1 MILVATCMFGLEK
14 QLGEEIDALGLKRV
28 HTMDGR
34 VTFEGEPCDV
44 ARANMFLRCAE
55 RVMIKLGEFPAT
67 TYEELFQGVKSLPWE
82 DYIGSSDAFPV
93 KGHCIKSKLYSIPD
107 CQSIIKKAVVERLS
121 DKYGIRWFTEDGV
134 KYQIEFF
141 LFKDV
146 VALMLD
152 TSGIALHKRGYRP
165 MAGVAPLRETLAAS
179 IALTARPKED
189 ILFWDPFCGSGT
201 IAIEAAMIAT
211 RRAPGLG
218 REFAGQDC
226 ACIPERAW
234 TDAATEAQDLIIR
247 DSKFEA
253 WASDIDEDML
263 DVTYENATRA
273 GVEEYLNIFHADARK
288 IKREER
294 KGTVVCNP
302 PYGERMMEED
312 EVRALYRDMGKTF
325 AELYP
330 WHVYIITSY
339 PEFERSFGRVADK
352 THRLYNGMLPCTLYE
367 YFRDPAEAKKP
378 YFEQKKPAFDKS
390 KPAFDKNKPFRKDEQ
405 KPYHKEGGKPH
416 FDGKKKFDK
425 DAKKP
430 DFKKK

>member
-14 QLGEEIDALGLKRV
+14 KLGEEIDALGLKRV

-34 VTFEGEPCDV
+34 VTFEGSPADI

-55 RVMIKLGEFPAT
+55 RVMIKVGEFPAT
-67 TYEELFQGVKSLPWE
+67 TYDMLFEGVKSLPWE
-82 DYIGSSDAFPV
+82 EYIGSSDAFPV
-93 KGHCIKSKLYSIPD
+93 KGHCIKSKLFSIPD
-107 CQSIIKKAVVERLS
+107 CQSIIKKAVVDRLS
-121 DKYGIRWFTEDGV
+121 SAYGIRWFTEDGA

-165 MAGVAPLRETLAAS
+165 AAGVAPLRETLAAQ
-179 IALTARPKED
+179 IAYTARPMED

-218 REFAGQDC
+218 RSFAGQSF

-234 TDAATEAQDLIIR
+234 TDAAAEAQDLIIR
-247 DSKFEA
+247 NSKFEA

-273 GVEEYLNIFHADARK
+273 GVEEYLNIFRADARK
-288 IKREER
+288 IKREDR

-302 PYGERMMEED
+302 PYGERMMD
-312 EVRALYRDMGKTF
+312 ETEVAALYRDMGKTF
-325 AELYP
+325 ADLYP

-339 PEFERSFGRVADK
+339 PEFERKFGRVADK

-378 YFEQKKPAFDKS
+378 AAELRRPFDKAERKPRFDHKKPFDK
-390 KPAFDKNKPFRKDEQ
+390 
-405 KPYHKEGGKPH
+405 GGKR
-416 FDGKKKFDK
+416 
-425 DAKKP
+425 P

>member
-34 VTFEGEPCDV
+34 VTFEGTPADV

-67 TYEELFQGVKSLPWE
+67 TYEELFQGVKALPWE
-82 DYIGSSDAFPV
+82 EYIGSSDAFPV

-218 REFAGQDC
+218 REFAGQDF

-378 YFEQKKPAFDKS
+378 YFEQKKPAFDNS

>member
-55 RVMIKLGEFPAT
+55 RVMIKLGEFPAI
-67 TYEELFQGVKSLPWE
+67 TYEELFQGVKALPWE
-82 DYIGSSDAFPV
+82 EYIGSSDAFPV

-218 REFAGQDC
+218 REFAGQDF

-378 YFEQKKPAFDKS
+378 YFEQRKPAFDKS
-390 KPAFDKNKPFRKDEQ
+390 KPAFDKSKPFRKDEQ

-416 FDGKKKFDK
+416 FDGKRKFDK

-430 DFKKK
+430 DFKK

>member
-1 MILVATCMFGLEK
+1 
-14 QLGEEIDALGLKRV
+14 
-28 HTMDGR
+28 
-34 VTFEGEPCDV
+34 
-44 ARANMFLRCAE
+44 
-55 RVMIKLGEFPAT
+55 
-67 TYEELFQGVKSLPWE
+67 
-82 DYIGSSDAFPV
+82 
-93 KGHCIKSKLYSIPD
+93 
-107 CQSIIKKAVVERLS
+107 
-121 DKYGIRWFTEDGV
+121 
-134 KYQIEFF
+134 
-141 LFKDV
+141 
-146 VALMLD
+146 
-152 TSGIALHKRGYRP
+152 
-165 MAGVAPLRETLAAS
+165 LRETLAAS

-218 REFAGQDC
+218 REFAGQDF
-226 ACIPERAW
+226 ACIPEPAW

-378 YFEQKKPAFDKS
+378 YFEQRKPAFDKS
-390 KPAFDKNKPFRKDEQ
+390 KPVRKDEQ

>member
-14 QLGEEIDALGLKRV
+14 KLGEEIDALGLTRV

-34 VTFEGEPCDV
+34 VTFEGSPADI

-55 RVMIKLGEFPAT
+55 RVMIKVGEFPAT
-67 TYEELFQGVKSLPWE
+67 TYDMLFEGVKALPWE

-93 KGHCIKSKLYSIPD
+93 KGHCIKSKLFSIPD
-107 CQSIIKKAVVERLS
+107 CQSIINKAVVDRLS
-121 DKYGIRWFTEDGV
+121 SAYGIRWFTEDGA

-152 TSGIALHKRGYRP
+152 TSGVALHKRGYRP
-165 MAGVAPLRETLAAS
+165 AAGVAPLRETLAAS
-179 IALTARPKED
+179 IAYTARPSED

-218 REFAGQDC
+218 RSFAGQSF

-234 TDAATEAQDLIIR
+234 TDAIAEAQDLIIR

-253 WASDIDEDML
+253 RASDIDEDML

-288 IKREER
+288 IRREDR

-302 PYGERMMEED
+302 PYGERMMD
-312 EVRALYRDMGKTF
+312 EAEVSALYGDMGKAF

-330 WHVYIITSY
+330 WHVYIITSH
-339 PEFERSFGRVADK
+339 PEFERRFGRVADK

-367 YFRDPAEAKKP
+367 YFRDPAMAKKP
-378 YFEQKKPAFDKS
+378 AAELRRPFDKAEKKPRFDQKKPFDK
-390 KPAFDKNKPFRKDEQ
+390 
-405 KPYHKEGGKPH
+405 GGKKPN
-416 FDGKKKFDK
+416 FPKK
-425 DAKKP
+425 
-430 DFKKK
+430 

>member
-218 REFAGQDC
+218 REFAGQDF

>member
-34 VTFEGEPCDV
+34 VTFEGESCDV

-67 TYEELFQGVKSLPWE
+67 TYEELFQGVKALPWE
-82 DYIGSSDAFPV
+82 EYIGSSDAFPV

-218 REFAGQDC
+218 REFAGQHF

-378 YFEQKKPAFDKS
+378 YFEQR